1 MSPQM
6 FQIAQMASLTVRT
19 RIASAVARLSREEL
33 GQDVVEYG
41 GVLVLIAAIL
51 AFLLTQTNLPS
62 TIGNDISTVV
72 SNIFGVKPA
81 APAKGG

>member
-6 FQIAQMASLTVRT
+6 FQIAQMAALTVRT
-19 RIASAVARLSREEL
+19 RIASAAARLTREEL

-51 AFLLTQTNLPS
+51 AFLITQTNLPS
-62 TIGNDISTVV
+62 TIGTDISTVV
-72 SNIFGVKPA
+72 TNIFATK
-81 APAKGG
+81 APTKG

>member
-6 FQIAQMASLTVRT
+6 FQIAQMASLTIRT
-19 RIASAVARLSREEL
+19 RIAAAAARLTREEL

-51 AFLLTQTNLPS
+51 TFLITQTNLPS
-62 TIGNDISTVV
+62 TIGTDISTVV
-72 SNIFGVKPA
+72 TNIFATK
-81 APAKGG
+81 APKG